1 MLSDGDLPVR
11 NATDRRRVFVVHGRN
26 EELRKSVFAFLRAL
40 GLSPIEWSEALSL
53 TGKPSPYIGEV
64 LDAAFAT
71 AQAVV
76 VVLST
81 DDEVRLSPNLLLPTD
96 SAVERE
102 RQFQARPNVLF
113 EAGMA
118 FGRHSE
124 RTVLVE
130 VGRVKQFS
138 DIGGRHVVRLDNG
151 IDSRTDVADRLET
164 AGCQVSRSGRDWHRE
179 GNFEI
184 QSDQVEG
191 IQPLRQP
198 NPDRSAEP
206 SETLPK
212 ETPEVLTAVSAG
224 DSCMVEELAEHLAIH
239 REKARFLLDELT
251 TLGMLD
257 HFTGYGFAPE
267 SYSLSKKGRKW
278 MIQKGMLD

>member
-1 MLSDGDLPVR
+1 
-11 NATDRRRVFVVHGRN
+11 
-26 EELRKSVFAFLRAL
+26 
-40 GLSPIEWSEALSL
+40 
-53 TGKPSPYIGEV
+53 
-64 LDAAFAT
+64 
-71 AQAVV
+71 
-76 VVLST
+76 
-81 DDEVRLSPNLLLPTD
+81 
-96 SAVERE
+96 
-102 RQFQARPNVLF
+102 
-113 EAGMA
+113 
-118 FGRHSE
+118 
-124 RTVLVE
+124 
-130 VGRVKQFS
+130 
-138 DIGGRHVVRLDNG
+138 
-151 IDSRTDVADRLET
+151 VADRLET